1 MLRSEV
7 PAEPWSNL
15 ALCRCSGALAAR
27 PRDSPDS
34 VPHASADAWGDSSA
48 TLSHPLIR
56 LIARS
61 AIENNHWSD
70 CPKVRLIPARPAYL
84 VRSRAR
90 GRVASSPWM
99 EAIERDVMSRGHGV
113 RHSRCALAGR
123 SRPSGVG
130 NVEAG
135 LLPTVPTRPRTRGAL
150 GPSLVIQANLRGQRA
165 SSTPRD
171 EF

>member
-1 MLRSEV
+1 
-7 PAEPWSNL
+7 
-15 ALCRCSGALAAR
+15 
-27 PRDSPDS
+27 
-34 VPHASADAWGDSSA
+34 
-48 TLSHPLIR
+48 
-56 LIARS
+56 
-61 AIENNHWSD
+61 
-70 CPKVRLIPARPAYL
+70 
-84 VRSRAR
+84 
-90 GRVASSPWM
+90 M

-113 RHSRCALAGR
+113 RHSRCALAGL

-135 LLPTVPTRPRTRGAL
+135 LLRTVPTRLRTRGAL